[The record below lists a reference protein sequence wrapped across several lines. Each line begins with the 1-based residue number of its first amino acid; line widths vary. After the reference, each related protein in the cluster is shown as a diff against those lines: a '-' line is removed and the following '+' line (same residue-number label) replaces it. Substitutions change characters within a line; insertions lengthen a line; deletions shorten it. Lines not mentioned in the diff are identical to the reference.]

1 MTIYNSS
8 NISLT
13 VQALKDWVAKV
24 TISQDLQDRIAK
36 KALDDEELEG
46 EIMHIVRKNRA
57 LRPSFYEP
65 PSKKRRMSYEYD
77 IDAIYKQRWDKLR
90 TGEYELAQ
98 AGKDE
103 DPAAVY
109 MYNEYIRFNLIAL
122 GKCQKNKKRGYSW
135 KNCRKG

>member
-1 MTIYNSS
+1 
-8 NISLT
+8 
-13 VQALKDWVAKV
+13 
-24 TISQDLQDRIAK
+24 
-36 KALDDEELEG
+36 
-46 EIMHIVRKNRA
+46 
-57 LRPSFYEP
+57 
-65 PSKKRRMSYEYD
+65 MSYEYD

-122 GKCQKNKKRGYSW
+122 GKDNSQYTKHEWIAWHACVQNTAKNVSS
-135 KNCRKG
+135 